1 MTTWFIDTGFAIAL
15 VSPRDR
21 FHAVA
26 QRLSDQI
33 ERNGVRLTTSQAVI
47 LEIGAALS
55 KTAFRPAAVRLIDAL
70 RSDPS
75 VDVVPLNESRLL
87 RAFEVFR
94 DRADKEWSLAD
105 CISFDVMREYQITE
119 ALTTDAHFAQAGFT
133 VLLRD

>member
-75 VDVVPLNESRLL
+75 VDVVPLNESRLQ